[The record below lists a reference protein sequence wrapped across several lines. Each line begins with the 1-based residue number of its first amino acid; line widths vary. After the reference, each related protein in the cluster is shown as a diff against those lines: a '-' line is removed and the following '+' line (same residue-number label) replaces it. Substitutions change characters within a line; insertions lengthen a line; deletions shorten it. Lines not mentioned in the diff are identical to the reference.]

1 MPSDNVRSPE
11 EIEREIEMER
21 SDLNTTMRHLQERL
35 SPDGLMRDVMETVGG
50 HGSDLAGSAA
60 RVVQRHPA
68 AIALTGLGLAWLAVS
83 VTRDRSG
90 GADGPEGYHRMG
102 HDSDYPAY
110 GVVHPETGR
119 RTEYGTHP
127 IDPAPRGPVPS
138 GSTSDESS
146 PWDSAGER
154 MSGMRDSARDHADH
168 LRSMGRG
175 ASDSAGRRYASA
187 KAQGRGYLAQ
197 AGASARQL
205 RDRISDGTSGMS
217 EEARRRVIAARSRAY
232 EAQVKAEYYAREG
245 RRRTGDFYDEQPL
258 VVGALAVAIGAAIG
272 GALPS
277 TRREDEAF
285 GSYRDQLFT
294 EAQRVYEEERS
305 RLAEVAR
312 DTADEA
318 KAQARDLADTVKE
331 DVRHA
336 AGDVRD
342 KARDAVENVADTARK
357 DAKEKGVGSSIS

>member
-1 MPSDNVRSPE
+1 MPFFARTFGTLTVIGP
-11 EIEREIEMER
+11 IPVCTALEMI
-21 SDLNTTMRHLQERL
+21 
-35 SPDGLMRDVMETVGG
+35 
-50 HGSDLAGSAA
+50 AA
-60 RVVQRHPA
+60 
-68 AIALTGLGLAWLAVS
+68 
-83 VTRDRSG
+83 
-90 GADGPEGYHRMG
+90 
-102 HDSDYPAY
+102 
-110 GVVHPETGR
+110 
-119 RTEYGTHP
+119 
-127 IDPAPRGPVPS
+127 
-138 GSTSDESS
+138 
-146 PWDSAGER
+146 
-154 MSGMRDSARDHADH
+154 ADH
-168 LRSMGRG
+168 G
-175 ASDSAGRRYASA
+175 
-187 KAQGRGYLAQ
+187 
-197 AGASARQL
+197 
-205 RDRISDGTSGMS
+205 
-217 EEARRRVIAARSRAY
+217 
-232 EAQVKAEYYAREG
+232 
-245 RRRTGDFYDEQPL
+245 
-258 VVGALAVAIGAAIG
+258 GAAIG